1 MSTRGKIQAMLDDV
15 DAIATDLEA
24 RSNALVEESRTL
36 RRGAWTP
43 YSIQLASCNSKL
55 APQRVEIAKSK
66 RKRFVPIGPFVA
78 STYSSISATCPDS
91 CFFKDNGCF
100 AQVGSHHLTM
110 GRLDRASRGMDG
122 LEVSLAE
129 ADGLSKLWP
138 RGVPQD
144 GHRGGRDI
152 RLHVGGDTSCTRG
165 ARALADA
172 VQTLKS
178 RGLGAA
184 WTYTHRWKT
193 IPRESWGPI
202 RIFASVERPIDAI
215 AAMRRGYSPAMT
227 RAEIGSSSTWKV
239 SPDLAITP
247 CPYEAHPAKPT
258 CAKCR
263 LCLDGVLDQPGHGV
277 AFYAHGRE
285 TDLVKLRLRENS

>member
-1 MSTRGKIQAMLDDV
+1 MSEKRLSVMLEDL
-15 DAIATDLEA
+15 DARASEIEA
-24 RSNALVEESRTL
+24 RSTALVAESRGL
-36 RRGAWTP
+36 RRGAWAP
-43 YSIQLASCNSKL
+43 YSIQLQSSNSKL

-78 STYSSISATCPDS
+78 STYSSISATCPRS

-100 AQVGSHHLTM
+100 AQAGAHHLTM

-129 ADGLSKLWP
+129 ADALSKIWP

-172 VQTLKS
+172 VQTLKD

-184 WTYTHRWKT
+184 WTYTHRWRT

-202 RIFASVERPIDAI
+202 RIFASVERSVDAI
-215 AAMRRGYSPAMT
+215 EAMRRGYSPALT
-227 RAEIGSSSTWKV
+227 RAEVFGSGTWKV
-239 SPDLAITP
+239 APDLAITP
-247 CPYEAHPAKPT
+247 CPYEAHPSKPT
-258 CAKCR
+258 CSKCR
-263 LCLDGVLDQPGHGV
+263 LCLDGALDRVGHGV
-277 AFYAHGRE
+277 AFFAHGRE
-285 TDLVKLRLRENS
+285 TDLVRIRLRANA